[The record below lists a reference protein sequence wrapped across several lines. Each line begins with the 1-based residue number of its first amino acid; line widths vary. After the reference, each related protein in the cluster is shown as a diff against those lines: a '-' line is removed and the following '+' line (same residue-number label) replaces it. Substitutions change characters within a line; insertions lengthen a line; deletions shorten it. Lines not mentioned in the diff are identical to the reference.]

1 MGRSGGGGGG
11 FSSGGH
17 GGGSHHGASFS
28 GGGGSFRS
36 SGSRGG
42 GFGGGPRPHGPG
54 PGPRPYDDYGP
65 GHITIMEVRACHH
78 LHHREE
84 DIMEAEQLTYI
95 QTAVAA
101 GGAFFFLGGAFVTI
115 IMLMLVLIVF
125 SFYMQFKGGYT
136 GDTLSDNRISEYAED
151 QYNTIFSGR
160 EDGLLLVVDENDNG
174 QFKYGVKANALM
186 DTYINSMI
194 SAYQNNYNDDL
205 GIQLKGMLEDTL
217 EIMKQDG
224 ISKIKSD
231 KAFDS
236 HCYRDDLNWIDTKN
250 NVVTGAQEFYDATG
264 IQFYVM
270 FVKTRTIAKATNHSA
285 GVFKVLIIAA
295 AVVIVVC
302 ILFSWWKKR
311 TAQKNKEQEDLER
324 TLKTPLETFG
334 STPMDDL
341 KAKYDNQ
348 DNNQS

>member
-1 MGRSGGGGGG
+1 MPPPPPPRRRYYGGRTTYVYSNG
-11 FSSGGH
+11 SS
-17 GGGSHHGASFS
+17 S
-28 GGGGSFRS
+28 
-36 SGSRGG
+36 
-42 GFGGGPRPHGPG
+42 
-54 PGPRPYDDYGP
+54 
-65 GHITIMEVRACHH
+65 
-78 LHHREE
+78 
-84 DIMEAEQLTYI
+84 
-95 QTAVAA
+95 
-101 GGAFFFLGGAFVTI
+101 GAFVTI

-236 HCYRDDLNWIDTKN
+236 HCYRDDLYKEQRRNRR
-250 NVVTGAQEFYDATG
+250 TG
-264 IQFYVM
+264 ILRCNRYPVLCNVRKDSYHRQGNESFCRRIQGTDHRSSGCHRRMYPLLMVEEAYC
-270 FVKTRTIAKATNHSA
+270 TEEQGA
-285 GVFKVLIIAA
+285 GGLRAYIKD
-295 AVVIVVC
+295 
-302 ILFSWWKKR
+302 
-311 TAQKNKEQEDLER
+311 TA
-324 TLKTPLETFG
+324 
-334 STPMDDL
+334 
-341 KAKYDNQ
+341 
-348 DNNQS
+348 

>member
-1 MGRSGGGGGG
+1 VAAALAAAVTVAAVIMVQVSAAVAVAFAAVVHAEAVLAVVQGLTVPVRDLD
-11 FSSGGH
+11 H
-17 GGGSHHGASFS
+17 TTITV
-28 GGGGSFRS
+28 R
-36 SGSRGG
+36 
-42 GFGGGPRPHGPG
+42 
-54 PGPRPYDDYGP
+54 

-95 QTAVAA
+95 QTAV
-101 GGAFFFLGGAFVTI
+101 AFVTI

-217 EIMKQDG
+217 EIMKRDG

>member
-65 GHITIMEVRACHH
+65 GPHYYHGGPGMPPPPPPRRRYYGGRT
-78 LHHREE
+78 
-84 DIMEAEQLTYI
+84 TY
-95 QTAVAA
+95 VYSN
-101 GGAFFFLGGAFVTI
+101 GSSGGAFVTI

-264 IQFYVM
+264 IPVSY
-270 FVKTRTIAKATNHSA
+270 THLRAH
-285 GVFKVLIIAA
+285 
-295 AVVIVVC
+295 
-302 ILFSWWKKR
+302 
-311 TAQKNKEQEDLER
+311 
-324 TLKTPLETFG
+324 ET
-334 STPMDDL
+334 
-341 KAKYDNQ
+341 
-348 DNNQS
+348 

>member
-54 PGPRPYDDYGP
+54 PGSRPYDDYGP
-65 GHITIMEVRACHH
+65 GPHYYHGGPGMPPPPPPRRRYYGGRT
-78 LHHREE
+78 
-84 DIMEAEQLTYI
+84 TY
-95 QTAVAA
+95 VYSN
-101 GGAFFFLGGAFVTI
+101 GSSGGAFVTI

-236 HCYRDDLNWIDTKN
+236 HCYRDD
-250 NVVTGAQEFYDATG
+250 
-264 IQFYVM
+264 
-270 FVKTRTIAKATNHSA
+270 
-285 GVFKVLIIAA
+285 
-295 AVVIVVC
+295 
-302 ILFSWWKKR
+302 
-311 TAQKNKEQEDLER
+311 
-324 TLKTPLETFG
+324 
-334 STPMDDL
+334 
-341 KAKYDNQ
+341 
-348 DNNQS
+348 